1 MCFCLY
7 HFDKA
12 PHGAYYFFR
21 SELRHVAV
29 ICPFNPPVEIRANNR
44 KNSVM
49 SNGNYDSGHMAGS
62 AGVETG
68 TGEPKAEETLLGH
81 EPRFRVT
88 KRRGDQRPLTDRD
101 AAILFRRWQ
110 AVGERMKEG
119 TLSPKVVAEMLQN
132 LFDGKILMTKSLLPS
147 PEAQVNI
154 AQMVNVAFGLNHP
167 LMNLRN
173 GASSPDDKDLKSL
186 RPNQAYVL
194 TPTFGELNVCLR
206 KLWEVINS
214 MHYGSYCDVDFENY
228 TRFQHRPGYNVAGG
242 VSWEL
247 IDFGDPDDDQS
258 VQQLRNQQG
267 PGRVLADVEV
277 LWALIYN
284 PQLMNDLSSLGFDDL
299 WVGNA
304 GSEDAVN
311 VPYFGRAG
319 FDAIGLRNG
328 HSGSRATKRCI
339 PGNIRGNIP
348 F

>member
-1 MCFCLY
+1 
-7 HFDKA
+7 
-12 PHGAYYFFR
+12 
-21 SELRHVAV
+21 
-29 ICPFNPPVEIRANNR
+29 
-44 KNSVM
+44 M
-49 SNGNYDSGHMAGS
+49 SNGNNDSGLTAGG
-62 AGVETG
+62 AVVATG
-68 TGEPKAEETLLGH
+68 TGEPKAEETLLDH
-81 EPRFRVT
+81 KPRFRVA
-88 KRRGDQRPLTDRD
+88 KRGDDQGHLTDR
-101 AAILFRRWQ
+101 AAATLHRRWL
-110 AVGERMKEG
+110 AVGNRVGQG
-119 TLSPKVVAEMLQN
+119 TLCPKVLAGVLQD
-132 LFDGKILMTKSLLPS
+132 LLDGQVLMTKSLLPS
-147 PEAQVNI
+147 PEVQVNI
-154 AQMVNVAFGLNHP
+154 AQMVNIVFGLNHP

-173 GASSPDDKDLKSL
+173 GASFPDDKDLKSL

-194 TPTFGELNVCLR
+194 TPTFGELSVCLR

-267 PGRVLADVEV
+267 PGKVLADVEV

-284 PQLMNDLSSLGFDDL
+284 PQLMSDLRDLGFNDL

-304 GSEDAVN
+304 GLDDAVN
-311 VPYFGRAG
+311 VPYFGCAG
-319 FDAIGLRNG
+319 FDAISLRNG

-339 PGNIRGNIP
+339 PGNIKGNIP